1 MNFSNINQTS
11 LKHNIND
18 YSILSL
24 AFVGDA
30 VWSMFIREKLVRDH
44 TFKVNELHKITTKF
58 VKAKSQ
64 SYIISHLQ
72 LTEQECE
79 IVKRGKNVKTNN
91 KAKNA
96 TEKEY
101 KEATS
106 FECLIGYLKLTENYE
121 RLNLILNNSYDI
133 IIKELME

>member
-1 MNFSNINQTS
+1 MNFEEINQLPT
-11 LKHNIND
+11 KHNMND

-30 VWSMFIREKLVRDH
+30 VWSLYVREKLVREH
-44 TFKVNELHKITTKF
+44 TLRVNELHKETTKF
-58 VKAKSQ
+58 VKAKAQ
-64 SYIISHLQ
+64 SYIIDCLE
-72 LTEQECE
+72 LTEKEKE
-79 IVKRGKNVKTNN
+79 IVKRGRNVKTNN

-96 TEKEY
+96 SEKEY

-121 RLNLILNNSYDI
+121 RLNLILQCSYDI
-133 IIKELME
+133 INNENME

>member
-1 MNFSNINQTS
+1 MNFSNINQTC

-64 SYIISHLQ
+64 SFIISHLQ
-72 LTEQECE
+72 LTEQEDE

-133 IIKELME
+133 ILKELME